1 MKGIDSRAR
10 RVYDIINLK
19 QELRSTG
26 PYLGRK
32 NMLKIIPLGGLG
44 EIGLNMMV
52 MEYDQYILVIDSGLM
67 FPEDYMPGIDVV
79 IPDIHY
85 LRENKD
91 KVRSVI
97 ITHGHE
103 DHIGAMPFFLK
114 EFNIPVYGTGFTIE
128 LLKEKLREHNLIEH
142 VVLQKV
148 RAGDMTEFGPFTVEY
163 FSVNHSIVDG
173 VGLAINTPEGFLIHS
188 GDFKIDQTPVDGQ
201 FTDLNR
207 LARFG
212 AHDVLALFSDSTN
225 VEKEGFSLSE
235 STVRRTL
242 EELFQSCNGRLIA
255 AVFASN
261 ITRIQQIINLA
272 AKFNRKVAFSG
283 RSMETNIRIGQD
295 EGYICIPEGTKI
307 DEGDIESLPDHE
319 IAIITTGSQ
328 GEPLSSLT
336 RMARN
341 RHKNIRI
348 KEGDMIIFSSRF
360 IPGNEKAI
368 TSIINSL
375 YRMGAEV
382 IYEKVSD
389 IHSSGHAYKEEL
401 KLLINLVKPKYF
413 IPIHGEYRH
422 LTKHAQLAV
431 ETGIPRENIRL
442 IENGITLCFQEGSA
456 SIGDRVQTGRVLV
469 DGKGV
474 GDVGELVLR
483 DRRKL
488 SGDGVVIALLV
499 VDEQTGDVIYG
510 PDIMTRGFAIEVRSA
525 HILDE
530 AKTLVSEILEE
541 IENPAHMD
549 WTEVGPDIKRRLKR
563 FFFRAIKRTPLIL
576 PIIIPV

>member
-1 MKGIDSRAR
+1 MKGIDSTAG

-19 QELRSTG
+19 QELSTTES
-26 PYLGRK
+26 YVGRK
-32 NMLKIIPLGGLG
+32 DMLKIIPLGGLG

-52 MEYDQYILVIDSGLM
+52 MEYEQYILVIDSGLM

-79 IPDIHY
+79 IPDIQY

-91 KVRSVI
+91 RVKSVV

-128 LLKEKLREHNLIEH
+128 LLKEKLREHNLIED
-142 VVLQKV
+142 VILQKV
-148 RAGDMTEFGPFTVEY
+148 QAGDMTEFGPFTVEY

-235 STVRRTL
+235 RTVRRTL

-272 AKFNRKVAFSG
+272 AKFRRKVAFSG
-283 RSMETNIRIGQD
+283 RSMETNVRIAQD
-295 EGYICIPEGTKI
+295 EGYIRIPEGTKI

-336 RMARN
+336 RMAQN

-401 KLLINLVKPKYF
+401 KLLINLVKPRYF

-442 IENGITLCFQEGSA
+442 IENGTTLCFQEGSA
-456 SIGDRVQTGRVLV
+456 NIGDQVQTGRVLV

-488 SGDGVVIALLV
+488 SGDGVVIALLA

-541 IENPAHMD
+541 IENPTHMD
-549 WTEVGPDIKRRLKR
+549 WTEVGPDIKRKLKR
-563 FFFRAIKRTPLIL
+563 FFFRAIKRSPLIL